1 MKAMRDAA
9 ILLILILA
17 VLSIRITPAE
27 DVAGLIPEAHAAA
40 VEPSAEAEPIAPA
53 IHSSSSSCSRDRE
66 ADPLPTA
73 EPSPPP
79 PSREAHSLQV
89 SGERDGRTMIL
100 RIELQRDRSLEAV
113 MESSPIDPDRP
124 REAPAAGAAC

>member
-27 DVAGLIPEAHAAA
+27 GVAGLVPAAQAAA
-40 VEPSAEAEPIAPA
+40 VESSVEAEPVAPA

-66 ADPLPTA
+66 ARPLPTA
-73 EPSPPP
+73 EPLPPP
-79 PSREAHSLQV
+79 PSCESGSLQV
-89 SGERDGRTMIL
+89 SGDRDGRTMVL
-100 RIELQRDRSLEAV
+100 RIELKRDRSLEAV
-113 MESSPIDPDRP
+113 MESSPTDPDRP